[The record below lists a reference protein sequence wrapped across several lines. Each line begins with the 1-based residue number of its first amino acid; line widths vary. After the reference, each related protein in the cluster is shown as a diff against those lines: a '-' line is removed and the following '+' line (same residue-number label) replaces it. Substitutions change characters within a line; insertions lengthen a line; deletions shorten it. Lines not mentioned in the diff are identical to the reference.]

1 MEPPND
7 HYYYHGYS
15 VSFSSSIH
23 YTHNQHAHA
32 DMENGD
38 DELSSFLMEAV
49 STPTTSSS
57 SASSAS
63 AWEEQEAGYGK
74 RGGRDITTTPSV
86 SSSLKERHGG
96 GASSARM
103 RDSPSPLIGVRK
115 RPWGKYAAEI
125 RDSTRNG
132 KRVWL
137 GTFGT
142 PEAAALAYDQAAFAV
157 RGPAAVLNFPVERV
171 QESLLALG
179 IGCAA
184 AADAGDSP
192 ALALKRRHCIRK
204 RNPSK
209 NKRAGTVAAAAGAA
223 AASATSVLELEDL
236 GADYLEE
243 LLTLSD
249 L

>member
-15 VSFSSSIH
+15 VSFSSSIP
-23 YTHNQHAHA
+23 YTHNQHGHA

-38 DELSSFLMEAV
+38 DELSSFLLEAV
-49 STPTTSSS
+49 STPTSSSS
-57 SASSAS
+57 SASS
-63 AWEEQEAGYGK
+63 AWEEQEAGNRK
-74 RGGRDITTTPSV
+74 RGGGEVRTTPS
-86 SSSLKERHGG
+86 LEERHGS
-96 GASSARM
+96 ASTTRM
-103 RDSPSPLIGVRK
+103 PDSPPPLIGVRK

-157 RGPAAVLNFPVERV
+157 RGPAAVLNFPVKRV

-184 AADAGDSP
+184 PAAGDSP

-204 RNPSK
+204 RNPK
-209 NKRAGTVAAAAGAA
+209 NKRTGTVAAATGARRQGTA

>member
-7 HYYYHGYS
+7 HYYHHGYS
-15 VSFSSSIH
+15 VSFSSSVQ
-23 YTHNQHAHA
+23 YTHNQHGFT

-57 SASSAS
+57 SSSSAS
-63 AWEEQEAGYGK
+63 AWEEQEFVYGK
-74 RGGRDITTTPSV
+74 RGGSEITTTPAV
-86 SSSLKERHGG
+86 SSSFQESHGG

-103 RDSPSPLIGVRK
+103 PDSPSPLIGVRK

-137 GTFGT
+137 GTFNS

-171 QESLLALG
+171 QESLAALG
-179 IGCAA
+179 IGSAA
-184 AADAGDSP
+184 AAPGDSP

-209 NKRAGTVAAAAGAA
+209 NKRTGTAATAA

>member
-7 HYYYHGYS
+7 HYYCHGYS
-15 VSFSSSIH
+15 VSFSSSIP
-23 YTHNQHAHA
+23 YTHNQ
-32 DMENGD
+32 ENGD
-38 DELSSFLMEAV
+38 DELSSFLLEAV
-49 STPTTSSS
+49 STPTSSSS
-57 SASSAS
+57 SASS
-63 AWEEQEAGYGK
+63 AWEEQEAGNRK
-74 RGGRDITTTPSV
+74 RGGGEVRTTPS
-86 SSSLKERHGG
+86 LEERHGS
-96 GASSARM
+96 ASSTRM
-103 RDSPSPLIGVRK
+103 PDSSPPPLIGVRK

-157 RGPAAVLNFPVERV
+157 RGPAAVLNFPVKRV

-184 AADAGDSP
+184 PAAGDSP

-204 RNPSK
+204 RNPK
-209 NKRAGTVAAAAGAA
+209 NKRTGTVAAATGARRQGTA

>member
-1 MEPPND
+1 MEPSND
-7 HYYYHGYS
+7 RYYYHGYS
-15 VSFSSSIH
+15 VSFSSKVH
-23 YTHNQHAHA
+23 YTHNQNAHHA

-38 DELSSFLMEAV
+38 DELSLFLREAV

-63 AWEEQEAGYGK
+63 AWEEQEAGYGM
-74 RGGRDITTTPSV
+74 RGGSEITTTPAV
-86 SSSLKERHGG
+86 SSFHG

-103 RDSPSPLIGVRK
+103 PDSPSPLIGVRK

-137 GTFGT
+137 GTFNS

-179 IGCAA
+179 IGCDAVA
-184 AADAGDSP
+184 AGDSP

-209 NKRAGTVAAAAGAA
+209 NKRAGTAAAAA